1 MTSSSLRSQ
10 VDHSSTDHPPTGL
23 FGQLLLP
30 LQGIVDFFSPPVV
43 PITSPAPTASFP
55 SQVLGAQPRLAKAP
69 TFPSSAQRSG
79 ASSVQPKIQSAGIRL
94 VGQGLMGQIS
104 QPTARLT
111 AEQILRSRR
120 AQDGRIVISGRMRDV
135 CAELDRLCEERNQSL
150 I

>member
-10 VDHSSTDHPPTGL
+10 TDHSSTNHPPTGL

-30 LQGIVDFFSPPVV
+30 LQGIVDFFSPPAV
-43 PITSPAPTASFP
+43 PLTTPTPTASFP
-55 SQVLGAQPRLAKAP
+55 SQVLGVQPRLAKAP

-79 ASSVQPKIQSAGIRL
+79 ASSVQPKIQSTGIRL

-135 CAELDRLCEERNQSL
+135 CAELDRLCEERNESL